1 MLSIFSAGSESVF
14 VLLLHLYF
22 LWKNV
27 GYLFWPI
34 DPFFGKKKSWTTNTK
49 CTVWPKLMKN
59 KRFKTY
65 LDSYMCAEMNMYE
78 IVHEACLKPLSK
90 RFRNTRV
97 HVFKS

>member
-1 MLSIFSAGSESVF
+1 
-14 VLLLHLYF
+14 
-22 LWKNV
+22 
-27 GYLFWPI
+27 
-34 DPFFGKKKSWTTNTK
+34 
-49 CTVWPKLMKN
+49 MKN